1 MVTGGL
7 AAPRDAHWGPDVV
20 SGRLAALDCGMG
32 LLLAAGFA
40 KLHEKCLSGLGT
52 WRRLNGSCRHY
63 CGHLVLVTAVLAGT
77 ASSART
83 LLDRDHG

>member
-40 KLHEKCLSGLGT
+40 KLHESA
-52 WRRLNGSCRHY
+52 S
-63 CGHLVLVTAVLAGT
+63 ADLARGG
-77 ASSART
+77 
-83 LLDRDHG
+83 D